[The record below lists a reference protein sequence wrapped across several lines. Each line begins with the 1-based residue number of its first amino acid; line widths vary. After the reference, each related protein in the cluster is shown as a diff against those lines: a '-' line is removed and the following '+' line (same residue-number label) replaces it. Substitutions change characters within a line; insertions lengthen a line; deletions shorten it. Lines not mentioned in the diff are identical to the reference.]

1 MKKQLLLAACAV
13 IIGTAPASQA
23 DAVLDWNAIA
33 AQTIFAAGH
42 EHREVGREQLEC
54 GRLGDEWLGECAGGV
69 GE

>member
-33 AQTIFAAGH
+33 AQTIFA
-42 EHREVGREQLEC
+42 VGQSHNKTSLS
-54 GRLGDEWLGECAGGV
+54 L
-69 GE
+69 